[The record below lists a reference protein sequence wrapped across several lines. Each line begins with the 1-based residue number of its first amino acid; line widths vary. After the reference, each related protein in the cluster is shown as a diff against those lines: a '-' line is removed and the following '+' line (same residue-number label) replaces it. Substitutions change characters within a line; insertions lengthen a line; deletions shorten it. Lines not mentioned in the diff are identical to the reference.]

1 MNKQAV
7 ILISVLLLSGCDAI
21 QAPIAENSLQSAI
34 ESGNIEEQLSA
45 IDKLSVVAPNKYQH
59 LADKKEH
66 LLPFLYQLMENP
78 SDLSG
83 IKDTVLSDIIEFSPN
98 YSALSY
104 AKQYLNKKKGLNK
117 ILKEAQAVV
126 VEYKTLLSDK
136 LKATPSHVQTYQT
149 TMMLNT
155 LAPYLLLSDFTKE
168 LQRSRGEK
176 QLTGYQIDALSAQ
189 LTNIYQAN
197 EKIISAVNALNV
209 VSQHDDL
216 KQAEQQL
223 QENQDIMQIMLWL
236 YKKQLLVSYHDL
248 LTQNE
253 YLLSLL
259 KNQYGVQSMDN
270 VWLTI
275 VEPEA
280 KKLVVE
286 RKQTQLSVLNKLA
299 STLDKLSADYPR
311 LDGLYAEHGKLEE
324 LMLSLLWPQDG
335 LVNFEPSSIKNTKL
349 LWLEV
354 NKKQQL

>member
-83 IKDTVLSDIIEFSPN
+83 IKDAVLSEIIEFSPN

-104 AKQYLNKKKGLNK
+104 AKQYLNKKKRLDK
-117 ILKEAQAVV
+117 TLKEAEAVV
-126 VEYKTLLSDK
+126 VEYKALLSDK
-136 LKATPSHVQTYQT
+136 LKATPSHVKTYQT

-176 QLTGYQIDALSAQ
+176 QLSGYQIDALSAQ

-236 YKKQLLVSYHDL
+236 YKNQLLVSYHDL
-248 LTQNE
+248 VTQNE

-270 VWLTI
+270 VWLSI

-286 RKQTQLSVLNKLA
+286 RKQTQLSVLDKLA

-311 LDGLYAEHGKLEE
+311 LDGLYAEHDKIEK
-324 LMLSLLWPQDG
+324 LMLSLLWPQDS
-335 LVNFEPSSIKNTKL
+335 LINFEPSSIKNTKL